1 MNQRFRRTL
10 ASLPRTLFLAV
21 LCVVM
26 LYPFLWMISSSFK
39 PVSELFVMPP
49 TLIPAQPTLNNYRVV
64 MEKMDLLGRMFVN
77 SLIVSVSI
85 PLLQIVTCS
94 MAAYAFAKLRFP
106 GKDVIFV
113 IFLASMMI
121 PSQVTIIP
129 VYIIIK
135 NLGLIDSIGSL
146 ILLGTFNMFFTF
158 MLRQFFMSLPKELDD
173 AARIDGCGVARSFLM
188 IHMPLARS
196 VIAVN
201 AILTFNGAW
210 GDFFGPLIFLKRM
223 KNMTLPLGISLI
235 QGAYSTQSQT
245 VMIATLVVV
254 ILPVL
259 IVFLFGRRHII
270 DGIATSGLKL

>member
-1 MNQRFRRTL
+1 
-10 ASLPRTLFLAV
+10 
-21 LCVVM
+21 
-26 LYPFLWMISSSFK
+26 
-39 PVSELFVMPP
+39 MPP

-85 PLLQIVTCS
+85 PVLQIVTCS